1 MWSQTVKLIIND
13 QSHDFAAPLTL
24 LTLLE
29 QLNHPQEGSALAV
42 NQVIIP
48 RHNWASH
55 PLTDG
60 DNILL
65 FQAIAGG

>member
-1 MWSQTVKLIIND
+1 MNLMIND
-13 QSHDFAAPLTL
+13 EPYQVDAPLSL
-24 LTLLE
+24 LALLVA
-29 QLNHPQEGSALAV
+29 LKYDPTGSALAV

-48 RHNWASH
+48 RHNWSTH
-55 PLTDG
+55 PLVEG

>member
-1 MWSQTVKLIIND
+1 MHIIIND
-13 QSHDFAAPLTL
+13 QPMEFAASMTVSQL
-24 LTLLE
+24 LDELARHSSGT
-29 QLNHPQEGSALAV
+29 ALAV

-48 RHNWASH
+48 KSQWDTHIIN
-55 PLTDG
+55 DQ

>member
-1 MWSQTVKLIIND
+1 MNLIIND
-13 QSHDFAAPLTL
+13 QPHQVVPPLTL

-29 QLNHPQEGSALAV
+29 QLKYDQTGSALAV

-48 RHNWASH
+48 RPNWSTHQLA
-55 PLTDG
+55 DG

>member
-1 MWSQTVKLIIND
+1 MKLMIND
-13 QSHDFAAPLTL
+13 ESHDFAAPLTL
-24 LTLLE
+24 LALLE
-29 QLNHPQEGSALAV
+29 QLSHPQEGSALAV

-48 RHNWASH
+48 RHNWSSH
-55 PLTDG
+55 QLADG

>member
-1 MWSQTVKLIIND
+1 MNLIIND
-13 QSHDFAAPLTL
+13 QSHHFSAPLTL
-24 LTLLE
+24 LALLE
-29 QLNHPQEGSALAV
+29 QLEYQQNGSALAV

-48 RHNWASH
+48 RHNWSSH
-55 PLTDG
+55 QLADG

>member
-1 MWSQTVKLIIND
+1 MNLTIND
-13 QSHDFAAPLTL
+13 ESHLFDQKVTISQLLGILALELT
-24 LTLLE
+24 
-29 QLNHPQEGSALAV
+29 GSALAV

-48 RHNWASH
+48 RNHWPVH
-55 PLTDG
+55 WLKDG

>member
-1 MWSQTVKLIIND
+1 MNLIIND
-13 QSHDFAAPLTL
+13 QPHQVVPPLTL

-29 QLNHPQEGSALAV
+29 QLKYDQTGSALAV

-48 RHNWASH
+48 RPNWSTH
-55 PLTDG
+55 PLADG

>member
-1 MWSQTVKLIIND
+1 MKLIIND
-13 QSHDFAAPLTL
+13 ESHHFDLPLTL
-24 LTLLE
+24 LALLDH
-29 QLNHPQEGSALAV
+29 LNYQQNGSALAV

-48 RHNWASH
+48 RHNWSSH
-55 PLTDG
+55 LLADG